1 MKDFAGKVAFV
12 TGGSAGIGYALAEA
26 LGRQGMR
33 VMIAGIN
40 EKNLDAA
47 LERLLAHDIS
57 ADRVQCDVANRSSV
71 QAAALKTIEV
81 FGKVHVV
88 CNNAGVG
95 TGGPIG
101 DVATKDW
108 EWVIRVNLMG
118 VVHGTEIFTPLVA
131 QHGEGGHIVNVSSMA
146 GLIAIPTNE
155 PYCATKF
162 AVVAMSEGWR
172 LQLAPKGIGVSVL
185 CPGFVR
191 TNIGDS
197 ERNRPPQDR
206 NERRDPEMLAMM
218 KKLLDEGMDPAML
231 AARVI
236 EAIRDDELYIF
247 THPELKQ
254 MLEGRFQAI
263 LAAMDKAAHS
273 PALKDHKPQD
283 LSAFA
288 SPAVTK

>member
-26 LGRQGMR
+26 LGRQGMQ

-47 LERLLAHDIS
+47 LERLLDHHIS

-108 EWVIRVNLMG
+108 EWVISVNLMG
-118 VVHGTEIFTPLVA
+118 VVHGTEIFAPLLA

-162 AVVAMSEGWR
+162 AVVVMSEGWR
-172 LQLAPKGIGVSVL
+172 LQLAAKGIGISVL

-197 ERNRPPQDR
+197 ERNRPAQDR

-288 SPAVTK
+288 SPSVTK

>member
-1 MKDFAGKVAFV
+1 
-12 TGGSAGIGYALAEA
+12 
-26 LGRQGMR
+26 
-33 VMIAGIN
+33 
-40 EKNLDAA
+40 
-47 LERLLAHDIS
+47 
-57 ADRVQCDVANRSSV
+57 
-71 QAAALKTIEV
+71 
-81 FGKVHVV
+81 
-88 CNNAGVG
+88 
-95 TGGPIG
+95 
-101 DVATKDW
+101 
-108 EWVIRVNLMG
+108 
-118 VVHGTEIFTPLVA
+118 
-131 QHGEGGHIVNVSSMA
+131 MA

-172 LQLAPKGIGVSVL
+172 LQLAAKGIGVSVL

-197 ERNRPPQDR
+197 ERNRPAQDR

-263 LAAMDKAAHS
+263 LAAMDKAARS

-288 SPAVTK
+288 SPSVTK

>member
-26 LGRQGMR
+26 LGRQGMH

-40 EKNLDAA
+40 ERNLDAA
-47 LERLLAHDIS
+47 LERLLAHHIS

-88 CNNAGVG
+88 CNNAGVAI
-95 TGGPIG
+95 GGPIG

-108 EWVIRVNLMG
+108 AWVISVNLMG
-118 VVHGTEIFTPLVA
+118 VIHGTEIFAPLLA
-131 QHGEGGHIVNVSSMA
+131 QHGEGGHLVNVSSMA
-146 GLIAIPTNE
+146 GLVAIPTSE

-172 LQLAPKGIGVSVL
+172 LQLAAKGIGVSVL

-206 NERRDPEMLAMM
+206 NERRDPAMRAMM
-218 KKLLDEGMDPAML
+218 NKLLDEGMNPAML
-231 AARVI
+231 ADRVI

-263 LAAMDKAAHS
+263 LAAMDKAARS

-283 LSAFA
+283 LSGFA
-288 SPAVTK
+288 SPAVAK

>member
-1 MKDFAGKVAFV
+1 MRDFAGKVAFV

-26 LGRQGMR
+26 LGHQGMQ

-47 LERLLAHDIS
+47 LERLLAHHIS

-108 EWVIRVNLMG
+108 EWVISVNLMG
-118 VVHGTEIFTPLVA
+118 VVHGTEIFAPLIA

-155 PYCATKF
+155 TYCATKF

-172 LQLAPKGIGVSVL
+172 LQLAAKGIGVSVL

-197 ERNRPPQDR
+197 ERNRPAQDR

-236 EAIRDDELYIF
+236 EAIRDDELYVF

-263 LAAMDKAAHS
+263 LAAMDKAARS

-288 SPAVTK
+288 SAAVTK